1 MLVSKNRHSLN
12 LRINILTML
21 LNFTNFEVYSGVL
34 KAYDLDIC
42 QIDRGQFNG
51 SLQQIQY
58 GSVFI
63 NSVSSTRRFEIF
75 GSAPPGLR
83 TFGIPGKNCLPFIWR
98 NKLSDGH
105 SIQIYKP
112 GTELEMITQPFF
124 EAIDFSI
131 TEEAFNE
138 LLQQWQLPELDKL
151 IAKREMVICKPDIMQ
166 LLRKTL
172 KTICLAINNNPGL
185 LSHNT
190 ALQDLI
196 KFEIPNLLSQAL
208 MQAESQ
214 DIKTMPNK
222 RSYALN
228 TAIDYIQ
235 ATPHKNISLNAFCI
249 ENNINERTL
258 QRAFFEHYGITAKAY
273 IKAHRLNHVFKKLS
287 ASNANSTQ
295 ISEVAGNHGFWH
307 MSQFATDYRR
317 HFGELPSE
325 TLKVR

>member
-1 MLVSKNRHSLN
+1 
-12 LRINILTML
+12 ML
-21 LNFTNFEVYSGVL
+21 LNFTNFEVFSSVL
-34 KAYDLDIC
+34 KGYDLDLH

-58 GSVFI
+58 GPVFI
-63 NSVSSTRRFEIF
+63 NHVSATRRFEIF

-83 TFGIPGKNCLPFIWR
+83 TFGITGKNCLPFIWR
-98 NKLSDGH
+98 NKLSDGN

-151 IAKREMVICKPDIMQ
+151 IARREMVICKPDIMQ

-172 KTICLAINNNPGL
+172 KTICLTVNNKPEL

-196 KFEIPNLLSQAL
+196 KIEIPNLLSQAL

-214 DIKTMPNK
+214 DIKTMPKK
-222 RSYALN
+222 RSHALK

-235 ATPHKNISLNAFCI
+235 TTPHKKISLNAFCI
-249 ENNINERTL
+249 ENYINERTL
-258 QRAFFEHYGITAKAY
+258 QRAFLEHYGMTAKSYAT
-273 IKAHRLNHVFKKLS
+273 AHRLNHVFKILS
-287 ASNANSTQ
+287 AGDPKTTH
-295 ISEVAGNHGFWH
+295 ISDIATDHGFWH

-317 HFGELPSE
+317 HFGELPSK
-325 TLKVR
+325 TLNNYP